1 VKSFVSPVLMLLLAV
16 GLQVGCD
23 KSHLPFFDQK
33 KLTFS
38 GAVEQQEVRVGSK
51 SGGRVR
57 EVLVREGDHV
67 ESGQPLVS
75 FETTELDA
83 LLAQAIARVEQQRV
97 RLEKLEAGAREEEKA
112 QARANT
118 SATRAAFEAVR
129 NWPRSE
135 EVGQAEAALAM
146 AQADQALARAT
157 AERMQRLRRT
167 GDVSQQEDDSARFR
181 LEQLTARVEAE
192 RRRLELL
199 RRGSRSEEIQQAEER
214 YRQASAAERLIIA
227 GPRREE
233 IAEAR
238 SQLDEA
244 RARLDQI
251 RVQRNEATVTAP
263 SRAVVE
269 VLPLRPG
276 DLLIPNQIVARLL
289 EDDQVWVR
297 IFVPEPQLGLIR
309 VGDGVEI
316 RIDSFSERVFGGTI
330 AQINSQGEFNPRN
343 VQSRDERNHLVF
355 GVKVRVDNR
364 DQILKS
370 GMAAEVKVAG
380 SQ

>member
-1 VKSFVSPVLMLLLAV
+1 MLLLAV

-75 FETTELDA
+75 FETTELDT

-364 DQILKS
+364 DRILKS